1 MYTNNMKNTKNTNT
15 VGKLKKFNRKIV
27 ERYNMHIKI
36 MLQDMDSSSDLID
49 HPLFISNIHRHGP
62 FIYIF
67 TPWTPYLYICR
78 PWTLYIFTHHGPF
91 IYIFTD
97 HGPFI
102 YIFTQPGPFILYI
115 HRPWT
120 PYFTYPQLI
129 LCSSLYYYICTIITN
144 TTDNNI

>member
-1 MYTNNMKNTKNTNT
+1 MYTNNMKNTKNTNM

-67 TPWTPYLYICR
+67 T
-78 PWTLYIFTHHGPF
+78 HH
-91 IYIFTD
+91 
-97 HGPFI
+97 
-102 YIFTQPGPFILYI
+102 GPFILYI

>member
-1 MYTNNMKNTKNTNT
+1 MKNTKNTNT

-67 TPWTPYLYICR
+67 TPWTPYLYIRR
-78 PWTLYIFTHHGPF
+78 PWTPYIFTHH
-91 IYIFTD
+91 
-97 HGPFI
+97 
-102 YIFTQPGPFILYI
+102 GPFILYI